1 MGRMAGAAGAGALLA
16 LTCAGAPAFAQGA
29 EDFWRGKSITIA
41 VGAPAGG
48 GFDLAGRL
56 VTRHLGKHMPGKPNL
71 VAQNMPGASGVR
83 VLDWV
88 WSVAPKDGTAMGITL
103 PSAYLS
109 KALEQNSEARPHLYT
124 WIGRIAA
131 FRGYGVVW
139 HTAPAQTF
147 ADARRAQL
155 SIGAEGPTGLASMT
169 AAALNDLA
177 GAKFNIVRGYTG
189 GPDQG
194 LAMERGEIQGSGSM
208 SWEFLDQQGWV
219 KDAKVRFLFTIA
231 LKPYHRIPD
240 VPVVADLVEREDDKA
255 IMRLIASSTEIG
267 RAFIAPPGM
276 PVERAR
282 ALRDGFIAML
292 KDPEFESEADKLK
305 LELEGLSGEEMQQL
319 VGSAMNISQSVA
331 ERTRVYVPGLK

>member
-1 MGRMAGAAGAGALLA
+1 MGRMTSALGAGVSLGLA
-16 LTCAGAPAFAQGA
+16 CAIPQARAQAPD
-29 EDFWRGKSITIA
+29 DFWRGKTITVAI
-41 VGAPAGG
+41 GAPAGG

-56 VTRHLGKHMPGKPNL
+56 MARHLGKHMPGKPNL

-109 KALEQNSEARPHLYT
+109 KVLEQNAEARPHLYT
-124 WIGRIAA
+124 WVGRIAA

-139 HTAPAQTF
+139 KSAPAQTF
-147 ADARRAQL
+147 EDARRTTL
-155 SIGAEGPTGLASMT
+155 SLGAEGPTGLASMT

-177 GAKFNIVRGYTG
+177 GSKFNIVRGYTG

-208 SWEFLDQQGWV
+208 SWEYLDQQGWV

-240 VPVVADLVEREDDKA
+240 VPVVADLVPREEDKP
-255 IMRLIASSTEIG
+255 ILRLIASSTEIG
-267 RAFIAPPGM
+267 RAFIAPPGV
-276 PVERAR
+276 PAERAR
-282 ALRDGFIAML
+282 ALREGFMAML
-292 KDPEFESEADKLK
+292 KDPEFEAEADKLK
-305 LELEGLSGEEMQQL
+305 LELEGLSGDEMQAL
-319 VGSAMNISQSVA
+319 VSAAMNVPQTVA
-331 ERTRVYVPGLK
+331 DRTRAYAPGLK